1 MNERLD
7 ERRRFP
13 RMRVLKSGKINVAER
28 APAILCTVRNI
39 SAMGACLQLD
49 NHYGVPDAFA
59 VTIDGV
65 QRPCRV
71 VWRSTQRMG
80 ISFRQA
86 A

>member
-1 MNERLD
+1 MD

-13 RMRVLKSGKINVAER
+13 RMRVLKSGKITVAEK
-28 APAILCTVRNI
+28 APTILCTVRNV

-49 NHYGVPDAFA
+49 NHYGVPEAFA
-59 VTIDGV
+59 ITIDGV

-71 VWRSTQRMG
+71 VWRSAARMG
-80 ISFRQA
+80 VTFKQA